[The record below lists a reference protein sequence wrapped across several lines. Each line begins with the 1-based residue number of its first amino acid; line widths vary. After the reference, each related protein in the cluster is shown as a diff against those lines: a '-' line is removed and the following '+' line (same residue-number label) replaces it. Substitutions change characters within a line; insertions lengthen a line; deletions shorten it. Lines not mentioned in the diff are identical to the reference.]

1 MAILAIRKVRV
12 VKPRVFPV
20 DRVVA
25 VGALSFVMTVGT
37 VIRQVA
43 GLAIGEAS
51 VIKCSVLPVGDVGVA
66 MHADAGIWG
75 KGGRLQLIYIALR

>member
-12 VKPRVFPV
+12 VKPGVFPV

-25 VGALSFVMTVGT
+25 IGALPLVMIVRT

-51 VIKCSVLPVGDVGVA
+51 VIKSSVLPVGDVGVA
-66 MHADAGIWG
+66 MHAGAGIWV
-75 KGGRLQLIYIALR
+75 K